1 MSITIFKLAL
11 NHTMGWPQ
19 RLEIGERQLV
29 INIYFGIREKHLSFA
44 MCFMFANIMLG
55 LESDNSAQ
63 NFESKGLE
71 SKHLILITWFIFSS
85 FLK

>member
-29 INIYFGIREKHLSFA
+29 INIYFGIGRSTFPLLCVLCLLISCLGWNQTTRHKILRVKGWNQ
-44 MCFMFANIMLG
+44 NIL
-55 LESDNSAQ
+55 
-63 NFESKGLE
+63 F
-71 SKHLILITWFIFSS
+71 
-85 FLK
+85 